1 MTRRPPTATP
11 FPPPQ
16 VTAVVVLLTFIDRA
30 SIGLAAPSLIHDVGL
45 TRQEVGLA
53 SALMFVTY
61 GVFMMPSAL
70 LFSRLGIGRWM
81 GVIVIAWGVVTAA
94 TAAAMTPGALYA
106 CRLALG
112 AAEAGTMPGCWF
124 LLSRFVPE
132 NEMAYAYSFPLAFT
146 AAAQVIGGPLA
157 ALFLGPLHN
166 VGGLRGWQW
175 LFLGEGGCV
184 CGGGRGRGA
193 RPARVGTPE

>member
-11 FPPPQ
+11 FPPPP

-94 TAAAMTPGALYA
+94 TAAATTP
-106 CRLALG
+106 
-112 AAEAGTMPGCWF
+112 
-124 LLSRFVPE
+124 
-132 NEMAYAYSFPLAFT
+132 
-146 AAAQVIGGPLA
+146 
-157 ALFLGPLHN
+157 
-166 VGGLRGWQW
+166 
-175 LFLGEGGCV
+175 
-184 CGGGRGRGA
+184 
-193 RPARVGTPE
+193 